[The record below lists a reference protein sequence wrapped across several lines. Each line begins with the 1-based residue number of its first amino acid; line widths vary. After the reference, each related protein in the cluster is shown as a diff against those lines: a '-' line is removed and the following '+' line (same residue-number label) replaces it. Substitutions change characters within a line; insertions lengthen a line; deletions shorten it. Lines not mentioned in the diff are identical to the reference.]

1 MFIVEGSKRR
11 IIASLIVICFIVSS
25 CFSVLSEVVYAAEQN
40 LGKKE
45 KSVSENVTGDVEEGN
60 FSIEQNIKKYVPYEA
75 NGKKGI
81 ILQTEIATTIDVSK
95 DIKKEELN
103 LKAVELKNTRIEKV
117 IVNNKNN
124 SNFYWNFNEDNKR

>member
-81 ILQTEIATTIDVSK
+81 ILQTEIATTIATTAT
-95 DIKKEELN
+95 E
-103 LKAVELKNTRIEKV
+103 IETKGNCS
-117 IVNNKNN
+117 IIPLLLAT
-124 SNFYWNFNEDNKR
+124 STYPLSTSSGA